1 MSKPLNPADVAESIS
16 HNRLNAGRCPS
27 YTVPLPGA
35 FPREGLYVGCLAV
48 TKSALLQ
55 TIYVVVDFVDEF
67 AVIVPLFSPVCA
79 YSHPIANLQWVDPRE
94 VLK

>member
-1 MSKPLNPADVAESIS
+1 MSKPLNPADVAESVS

-35 FPREGLYVGCLAV
+35 FPREGLYVGCLA
-48 TKSALLQ
+48 KNYSGS
-55 TIYVVVDFVDEF
+55 IYVVVDFVDEF

-79 YSHPIANLQWVDPRE
+79 YTHPAASLQWVDPRE
-94 VLK
+94 VTT